1 MKGKISDMYAKIQMA
16 FCMLFGTVLLIFRT
30 VREKPLCAGYCKPVF
45 CYFFF
50 FPEER
55 PRVSCQLVPRA
66 KL

>member
-45 CYFFF
+45 C
-50 FPEER
+50 
-55 PRVSCQLVPRA
+55 
-66 KL
+66 